1 MTYCEKLIDLFIQAK
16 IDDPENTTFSEFLT
30 DFLIANGV
38 KIETGKD
45 G

>member
-1 MTYCEKLIDLFIQAK
+1 MTDREKLIDLFIQAK
-16 IDDPENTTFSEFLT
+16 IEDPENTTFSEFLT
-30 DFLIANGV
+30 DFLLANGV